1 VEIREM
7 SIDDIVPYDNN
18 PRNNSKAVEYVANS
32 IRQFGFKVPIVVD
45 KNNVVVAG
53 HTRLMAAKEL
63 GLETVPA
70 VVADD
75 LTEEQVKAFRIADNK
90 TAEQSDWNLL
100 RLSKEIIDIDIDLE
114 DFGFGE
120 IELDN
125 LESLGSDFF

>member
-1 VEIREM
+1 M

-75 LTEEQVKAFRIADNK
+75 LTEE
-90 TAEQSDWNLL
+90 
-100 RLSKEIIDIDIDLE
+100 
-114 DFGFGE
+114 
-120 IELDN
+120 
-125 LESLGSDFF
+125 

>member
-1 VEIREM
+1 MEIREM

-75 LTEEQVKAFRIADNK
+75 LTEE
-90 TAEQSDWNLL
+90 
-100 RLSKEIIDIDIDLE
+100 
-114 DFGFGE
+114 
-120 IELDN
+120 
-125 LESLGSDFF
+125 